1 MKIILLVSLALNLFA
16 TELYT
21 VQKKLHSRYFEN
33 EGHVKATYHAKIS
46 AQTTGV
52 VTYVAY
58 DVGDTFSKGVTL
70 LKISS
75 VRQFANVEE
84 ARLELE
90 NAELDAKEK
99 EIKYIRL
106 QKLDAKHLAKDEDMT
121 AAKTAYDV
129 ANKTV
134 SLKKEK
140 LSRLNELYSYT
151 RITAPFSAVIKKRYV
166 HRAEK
171 VSLGSELFDIYNT
184 NYLRI
189 LVTVPESLIQKVKK
203 EHELLVIANQKE
215 YKIDFDNVTVYPSSE
230 NYAYTL
236 RIKIPK
242 GIVSEFHDGN
252 FVGVRFKVGEIKNI
266 CINKKYIH
274 QEYETPVV
282 YIKHADNVYKQ
293 FVRLGN
299 AKGSTVEI
307 ISGIKDGDILV
318 YNEK

>member
-21 VQKKLHSRYFEN
+21 VQEKLHSSYFEN
-33 EGHVKATYHAKIS
+33 EGHVQATYHAKIS
-46 AQTTGV
+46 AQTTGI
-52 VTYVAY
+52 VTYVTY
-58 DVGDTFSKGVTL
+58 DVGDTFPKGATL

-90 NAELDAKEK
+90 NAELDANEK
-99 EIKYIRL
+99 ETKYIRL

-121 AAKTAYDV
+121 AARTAYNV
-129 ANKTV
+129 ARKTV

-151 RITAPFSAVIKKRYV
+151 KIVAPFSGVIKKRYV

-171 VSLGSELFDIYNT
+171 VSLGSEIFDIYNT
-184 NYLRI
+184 DYLRI

-203 EHELLVIANQKE
+203 EHELFIIANQKE
-215 YKIDFDNVTVYPSSE
+215 YTIDFKNVTVYPSSE

-242 GIVSEFHDGN
+242 SIVNEFHDGN

-266 CINKKYIH
+266 CINTKYIH
-274 QEYETPVV
+274 QEYEVPVV
-282 YIKHADNVYKQ
+282 YVKHNDTIYRQ

-299 AKGSTVEI
+299 AKGSSIEI
-307 ISGIKDGDILV
+307 TSGIKDGDILV
-318 YNEK
+318 YNAK